1 MSEAKKIVGNG
12 SPYQKKGKKKGND
25 LANYVFGKLPPQAVP
40 LEEAILGAIMLDKE
54 ALPVVMDILRAE
66 TFYNDGHKAI
76 FKAMLRLFERSQ
88 PIDLLTV
95 TEELK
100 KGGELDVAGGPYY
113 LVELTNRVASAANIE
128 YHARI
133 VSQKHIQRE
142 LIKVSTKVIHD
153 AFEDTTDVFQLLDDA
168 EQGLFSITQQNLS
181 GSFESMGSLTSQA
194 LKQLEELSN
203 KKEGLTG
210 VPTGFVEL
218 DRLTSGWQASDL
230 IIVAARPGMGKTS
243 FILAL
248 ARNAAMDFEKGVA
261 IFSLEMSK
269 IQLVQRLISMEAEIE
284 SKKLR
289 GGRLEDYEWQQLNSC
304 IEKMSETPIYID
316 DTPGINIFELR
327 AKCRRLKKQHDIQL
341 VVIDYLQLMSGGPD
355 SKNGNR
361 EQEISQISRS
371 LKGLAKELNVPVIAL
386 SQLSRAVE
394 TRGGAKRPMLS
405 DLRESGA
412 IEQDADIV
420 SFIYRPEYY
429 QILEDEEGQSL
440 KGVAEVIV
448 AKHRN
453 GALDTLKLR
462 FTDHFAKFSDLED
475 PDFNELPASNN
486 DGNANI
492 ITRQSRI
499 NDDDIPF

>member
-12 SPYQKKGKKKGND
+12 SSYQKKGKKKGND

-54 ALPVVMDILRAE
+54 ALPVIMDILRAE

-100 KGGELDVAGGPYY
+100 KGGELDIAGGPYY

-142 LIKVSTKVIHD
+142 LIKVSTKVIND

-210 VPTGFVEL
+210 VV
-218 DRLTSGWQASDL
+218 RVW
-230 IIVAARPGMGKTS
+230 VK
-243 FILAL
+243 
-248 ARNAAMDFEKGVA
+248 
-261 IFSLEMSK
+261 
-269 IQLVQRLISMEAEIE
+269 
-284 SKKLR
+284 
-289 GGRLEDYEWQQLNSC
+289 
-304 IEKMSETPIYID
+304 
-316 DTPGINIFELR
+316 
-327 AKCRRLKKQHDIQL
+327 
-341 VVIDYLQLMSGGPD
+341 
-355 SKNGNR
+355 
-361 EQEISQISRS
+361 
-371 LKGLAKELNVPVIAL
+371 PVL
-386 SQLSRAVE
+386 S
-394 TRGGAKRPMLS
+394 
-405 DLRESGA
+405 
-412 IEQDADIV
+412 
-420 SFIYRPEYY
+420 
-429 QILEDEEGQSL
+429 
-440 KGVAEVIV
+440 
-448 AKHRN
+448 
-453 GALDTLKLR
+453 
-462 FTDHFAKFSDLED
+462 
-475 PDFNELPASNN
+475 
-486 DGNANI
+486 
-492 ITRQSRI
+492 
-499 NDDDIPF
+499 